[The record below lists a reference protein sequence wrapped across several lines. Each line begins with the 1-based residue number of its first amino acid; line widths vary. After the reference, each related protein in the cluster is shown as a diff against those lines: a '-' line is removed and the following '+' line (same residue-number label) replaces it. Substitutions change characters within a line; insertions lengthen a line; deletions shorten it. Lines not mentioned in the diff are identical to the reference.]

1 MAIVTE
7 LSFDDIANGTSP
19 DTFHTKR
26 WQQAT
31 LQVAEQMHQAQT
43 DERLTKAL
51 DLVLSNAVTLNPDGT
66 ATVKSGGRT
75 YRINGQCPCED
86 ARRRT
91 LWCKHKLAAEIHKRA
106 TALLQETLCDDDQQP
121 HREAPAPPTH
131 GLTAHQNEHY
141 PLPITTEP
149 FPSSTCCIKDVI
161 GTREI
166 SWTLRGDDEAVS
178 RRVQRVLSF
187 LDKLKGHMSKPE
199 PAKKNDRD
207 AHKL

>member
-7 LSFDDIANGTSP
+7 LSFDDIANGSSP

-43 DERLTKAL
+43 GERLTKAL

-75 YRINGQCPCED
+75 YWINGQCPCED

-91 LWCKHKLAAEIHKRA
+91 LWCKHKLAAEIHKHA
-106 TALLQETLCDDDQQP
+106 TALLQETPCDDDQQP
-121 HREAPAPPTH
+121 HWEAPVPPTH

-141 PLPITTEP
+141 PLSIPTEP
-149 FPSSTCCIKDVI
+149 FPPSTCCIKDVI

-166 SWTLRGDDEAVS
+166 SWKLRGNDEAVS

-199 PAKKNDRD
+199 PAEDDRD

>member
-7 LSFDDIANGTSP
+7 LSFDDNANS
-19 DTFHTKR
+19 TFLKPSHTKR
-26 WQQAT
+26 WQQAA

-43 DERLTKAL
+43 GDRLTKAL
-51 DLVLSNAVTLNPDGT
+51 NLVLTHAVTLNADGT
-66 ATVKSGGRT
+66 ATVKSGERA

-106 TALLQETLCDDDQQP
+106 TALLQETPYADDQQP
-121 HREAPAPPTH
+121 HREIPVPQTP
-131 GLTAHQNEHY
+131 GLTARQNEHHPLSISTE
-141 PLPITTEP
+141 PLPQ
-149 FPSSTCCIKDVI
+149 STCCIKDVI

-187 LDKLKGHMSKPE
+187 LDKLKEHMSKPE
-199 PAKKNDRD
+199 PDRRNDRD
-207 AHKL
+207 TNQI